1 MHSTYDWVL
10 IVQLMSSIA
19 PLFLLCN
26 RALRQLPVCV
36 ASLMAIITIPLS
48 CILSWLL
55 LNEPLTSF
63 LLLSGALVVLGG
75 TDSSDKRVPSKKS
88 CCIICGSYLV
98 KTFLFQDRISVNPEF
113 L

>member
-36 ASLMAIITIPLS
+36 ASLMAIITTPLS

-63 LLLSGALVVLGG
+63 LLLSGALVVLGALIHQIRG
-75 TDSSDKRVPSKKS
+75 FRSRSLAV
-88 CCIICGSYLV
+88 
-98 KTFLFQDRISVNPEF
+98 
-113 L
+113 

>member
-36 ASLMAIITIPLS
+36 ACPMAILTVLLS

-55 LNEPLTSF
+55 LNEPLTPF
-63 LLLSGALVVLGG
+63 LLLSGALVVLGALIHQIRG
-75 TDSSDKRVPSKKS
+75 FRPRSLAV
-88 CCIICGSYLV
+88 
-98 KTFLFQDRISVNPEF
+98 
-113 L
+113 